1 MAMIK
6 IWEQSTSGILMIK
19 KNAGPWEENTME
31 LKAVNL
37 LTRVELVFATR
48 LMYPEEEEMRLII
61 TPV

>member
-6 IWEQSTSGILMIK
+6 IWEQSTLGLLMIK
-19 KNAGPWEENTME
+19 KNAGPWEENIME

-37 LTRVELVFATR
+37 FTRVELVFATR
-48 LMYPEEEEMRLII
+48 LMYPEEEGTRLIF